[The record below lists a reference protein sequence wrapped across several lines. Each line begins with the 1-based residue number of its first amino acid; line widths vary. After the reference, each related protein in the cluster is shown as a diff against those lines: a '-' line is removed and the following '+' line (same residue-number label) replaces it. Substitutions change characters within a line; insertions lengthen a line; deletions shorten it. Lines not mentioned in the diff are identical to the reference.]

1 MSPEKQ
7 GCLLSL
13 LAQATKLKAEGEE
26 LGCEAPLASN
36 QTPWQADVPLF
47 LSPRGEVNSGSKA
60 DALRFSSMPRLT
72 HVHLTCPVQ
81 DAEIRSFLARGRHSP
96 SESEYA
102 CPRVFAQQ
110 PPRISAD

>member
-36 QTPWQADVPLF
+36 QIPWQADVPLF
-47 LSPRGEVNSGSKA
+47 LSP
-60 DALRFSSMPRLT
+60 PR
-72 HVHLTCPVQ
+72 
-81 DAEIRSFLARGRHSP
+81 RS
-96 SESEYA
+96 
-102 CPRVFAQQ
+102 
-110 PPRISAD
+110 